1 MRVYTNS
8 NKGQDITPGKMYDF
22 TPARDDENPP
32 TIGYIKD
39 DIGYRITI
47 LLDGGCSHLR
57 GDRWELVP

>member
-1 MRVYTNS
+1 MQVYTNS

-22 TPARDDENPP
+22 TPARDDEHPP

-47 LLDGGCSHLR
+47 LLDGVCSHLR
-57 GDRWELVP
+57 GDKWELVP